1 MTGKKTGVGVQ
12 LKEQINPYLIQI
24 HCVAHRLAL
33 VTSQA
38 ASKDNV
44 PYLKTYQDF
53 LCNIFYWFKHS
64 ALRTASLS
72 SLQEVLDSPQIKIK
86 EVHSVRWFSFYNA
99 LDAIFRSWAPLATLL
114 EQEATKD
121 AKAKG
126 YFKILTTSQFILIS
140 HILMDIIPIVT
151 HLNVLFQKQ
160 NLDLSV
166 VDPAVKSVR
175 EELKRLKVEQGKF
188 ELDAVT
194 ALQDKATHFKD
205 IKITDNAKLRESA
218 FSTKIRFIDNI
229 LENLDTRFPDDVQSL
244 VSAFSVL
251 GVRGLR
257 FVSQDDLQSYGTEKI
272 MTLFEQYKASD
283 YIAHE
288 SGILRQEW
296 SCLKKLIIEQQ
307 YGYSKMGELWQ
318 IISDFHSDT
327 FPNLLKLANIG
338 LALTVHTSD
347 VERGFSAQNLV
358 KTNMRNRI
366 SSQKVEQVI
375 TVKLNGPE
383 LSEFDYSRALKKF
396 REMKKRVLP

>member
-38 ASKDNV
+38 ASQDNV

-72 SLQEVLDSPQIKIK
+72 SLQEVLDSAQIKIK
-86 EVHSVRWFSFYNA
+86 EVRWFSFYNA

-121 AKAKG
+121 AK
-126 YFKILTTSQFILIS
+126 TSQFILIS

-166 VDPAVKSVR
+166 VGPAVNSVH

-229 LENLDTRFPDDVQSL
+229 LENLETRFPDDVQFGFCFLSSWCER
-244 VSAFSVL
+244 VEVC
-251 GVRGLR
+251 
-257 FVSQDDLQSYGTEKI
+257 
-272 MTLFEQYKASD
+272 
-283 YIAHE
+283 IA
-288 SGILRQEW
+288 R
-296 SCLKKLIIEQQ
+296 
-307 YGYSKMGELWQ
+307 
-318 IISDFHSDT
+318 
-327 FPNLLKLANIG
+327 
-338 LALTVHTSD
+338 
-347 VERGFSAQNLV
+347 
-358 KTNMRNRI
+358 
-366 SSQKVEQVI
+366 
-375 TVKLNGPE
+375 
-383 LSEFDYSRALKKF
+383 
-396 REMKKRVLP
+396 

>member
-38 ASKDNV
+38 ASQDNV

-86 EVHSVRWFSFYNA
+86 EVHSVCWFSFYNA

-126 YFKILTTSQFILIS
+126 YFKIMTTSQFLLIS

-166 VDPAVKSVR
+166 VGPAVNSVL
-175 EELKRLKVEQGKF
+175 EELKRLKVEQEKF
-188 ELDAVT
+188 ELDAVK

-205 IKITDNAKLRESA
+205 IKITDNTKLRESA

-229 LENLDTRFPDDVQSL
+229 LENLETRFPDDVQSL

-251 GVRGLR
+251 GARGLR
-257 FVSQDDLQSYGTEKI
+257 FVS
-272 MTLFEQYKASD
+272 
-283 YIAHE
+283 
-288 SGILRQEW
+288 
-296 SCLKKLIIEQQ
+296 
-307 YGYSKMGELWQ
+307 
-318 IISDFHSDT
+318 
-327 FPNLLKLANIG
+327 
-338 LALTVHTSD
+338 
-347 VERGFSAQNLV
+347 
-358 KTNMRNRI
+358 
-366 SSQKVEQVI
+366 
-375 TVKLNGPE
+375 
-383 LSEFDYSRALKKF
+383 
-396 REMKKRVLP
+396 